1 MGFKYHGN
9 DPVLV
14 AVDNA
19 LIYYQQEATGRAVT
33 AIQRN
38 KMASLV
44 NMIGALI
51 ASPKALDPAP
61 KAKTNELLDDL
72 MQISPTGARP
82 GMERIH
88 NRDDIRP
95 RKPYGVLTLVGLQ
108 YHMKDPVTEALT
120 LANGHYVFA
129 VVTSRPWEVRTGERV
144 DGGHTAITRG
154 ASVYF
159 AGEMTFDQGGMQRW
173 NNDSGHY
180 HPLSA
185 LHGQVVQL
193 LPQNRYVQAV

>member
-9 DPVLV
+9 EPFLV
-14 AVDNA
+14 AVDDA
-19 LIYYQQEATGRAVT
+19 LAHYQDVANGHAVT
-33 AIQRN
+33 VIQRG
-38 KMASLV
+38 KMTSLV

-51 ASPKALDPAP
+51 SSPKALDPMP

-72 MQISPTGARP
+72 MQISPTETRP
-82 GMERIH
+82 GMRRIH
-88 NRDDIRP
+88 NIGDIRP
-95 RKPYGVLTLVGLQ
+95 RKSYGVLTLVGLQ
-108 YHMKDPVTEALT
+108 YHLKDPANDALT

-129 VVTSRPWEVRTGERV
+129 VVTSRPWEVRVGERV

-159 AGEMTFDQGGMQRW
+159 AGEMSFDNGGMLSW

-193 LPQNRYVQAV
+193 LPQNRYVQKV